1 MGVLVKGGAGGGYG
15 CKRGDGGGGS
25 GHERGGS
32 GRERVI
38 LLSLSS

>member
-15 CKRGDGGGGS
+15 FERGDGGGS

-32 GRERVI
+32 GRKRVI
-38 LLSLSS
+38 LSL